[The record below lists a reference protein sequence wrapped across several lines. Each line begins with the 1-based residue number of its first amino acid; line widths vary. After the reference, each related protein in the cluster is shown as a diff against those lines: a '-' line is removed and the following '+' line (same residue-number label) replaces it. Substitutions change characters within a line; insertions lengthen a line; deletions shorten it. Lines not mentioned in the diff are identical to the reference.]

1 MATVN
6 VATRNRAAY
15 LAWLRTNYPHL
26 YNEAMPT
33 QMGGFFDSIG
43 NAFNNVVNN
52 VTQALPNLA
61 NTYAQ
66 YRAQEQLIRM
76 NSERAKQGLA
86 PLSYQNGQ
94 LVDASGQPYT
104 QNDLSIAQTAS
115 QWGPIAIVGGVVL
128 LGVLLLSR
136 RRR

>member
-1 MATVN
+1 MATNQATVN
-6 VATRNRAAY
+6 RAKY
-15 LAWLRTNYPHL
+15 IAWLRTNYPDL
-26 YNEAMPT
+26 YNEAMP
-33 QMGGFFDSIG
+33 QQNVGGFLDSIG
-43 NAFNNVVNN
+43 SVFNNVVNN

-94 LVDASGQPYT
+94 LVDSGGQPYT
-104 QNDLSIAQTAS
+104 SGDLSIAQTAS
-115 QWGPIAIVGGVVL
+115 QWGPYLIGGAVL
-128 LGVLLLSR
+128 ILGFMLLR

>member
-1 MATVN
+1 MATPN

-15 LAWLRTNYPHL
+15 LAWLRTNFPDL
-26 YNEAMPT
+26 WNEATSP

-43 NAFNNVVNN
+43 TVFNNVVNN

-76 NSERAKQGLA
+76 NSDRARQGLG
-86 PLSYQNGQ
+86 PLTYQNGQ

-104 QNDLSIAQTAS
+104 PGDLSIAQTAS
-115 QWGPIAIVGGVVL
+115 QWGPIAIIGGVVL
-128 LGVLLLSR
+128 LSVFLLR
-136 RRR
+136 RKR

>member
-1 MATVN
+1 MATSAATVN
-6 VATRNRAAY
+6 RAKF
-15 LAWLRTNYPHL
+15 LAWLRANYPDL
-26 YNEAMPT
+26 YNEAMPRA
-33 QMGGFFDSIG
+33 QMGGFLDSIG
-43 NAFNNVVNN
+43 SVFNNVVTN

-76 NSERAKQGLA
+76 NAERAKQGLA

-104 QNDLSIAQTAS
+104 QSDLSIASTANT
-115 QWGPIAIVGGVVL
+115 WLPVAIVGGVL
-128 LGVLLLSR
+128 LFAVLLLKR
-136 RRR
+136 K

>member
-1 MATVN
+1 MATDVATVN
-6 VATRNRAAY
+6 RAKY
-15 LAWLRTNYPHL
+15 IAWLRTNYPDL
-26 YNEAMPT
+26 YDAAMPQ
-33 QMGGFFDSIG
+33 QMGGFLDSIG
-43 NAFNNVVNN
+43 NVFNNVVNN

-61 NTYAQ
+61 STYAN

-86 PLSYQNGQ
+86 PLTYQNGQ

-104 QNDLSIAQTAS
+104 SGDLSIAQTAAK
-115 QWGPIAIVGGVVL
+115 WGPMLALGGI
-128 LGVLLLSR
+128 GLLLVLFLTR